1 MTEEKKGI
9 KETQE
14 LIAGLTEAV
23 KLGKG
28 VRDLTKGGVSVA
40 SIPQA
45 FEIIKEQSEK
55 YGVYEAALKD
65 VKLVKEELKDL
76 DKEEILVL
84 IFALVDAVE
93 QIEKA

>member
-23 KLGKG
+23 KLGKNI
-28 VRDLTKGGVSVA
+28 RDLVKGGVSAA

-45 FEIIKEQSEK
+45 FEIIKEQSEVF
-55 YGVYEAALKD
+55 GVYEAALKD

-76 DKEEILVL
+76 DKEEILTL
-84 IFALVDAVE
+84 IFALVEAVE
-93 QIEKA
+93 AIEKE

>member
-1 MTEEKKGI
+1 MSEEKKGI

-14 LIAGLTEAV
+14 LIAGLAEAV

-28 VRDLTKGGVSVA
+28 VRDLVKSGVSVA

-55 YGVYEAALKD
+55 FGVYEAALKD

-93 QIEKA
+93 KIEKA

>member
-1 MTEEKKGI
+1 MSEKLGI

-28 VRDLTKGGVSVA
+28 VRDLVKGGVSVA

-55 YGVYEAALKD
+55 YGIYEAALKD

-76 DKEEILVL
+76 DKEEILTI

>member
-1 MTEEKKGI
+1 MSEKKGT

-14 LIAGLTEAV
+14 LIVGLTEAV

-28 VRDLTKGGVSVA
+28 LRDLIKGGVSVA
-40 SIPQA
+40 SIPQV

-84 IFALVDAVE
+84 VFALVDAVE

>member
-28 VRDLTKGGVSVA
+28 VRDLIKVGFSVA
-40 SIPQA
+40 SFPHV

-55 YGVYEAALKD
+55 FGVYEAALKD

>member
-1 MTEEKKGI
+1 MEEVKKGI

-23 KLGKG
+23 KLGKNI
-28 VRDLTKGGVSVA
+28 RDLIKSGVSVA
-40 SIPQA
+40 AIPQA
-45 FEIIKEQSEK
+45 FEIIKEQSEVF
-55 YGVYEAALKD
+55 GVYEAALKD

-84 IFALVDAVE
+84 IFALVEAVE
-93 QIEKA
+93 KIEKE

>member
-23 KLGKG
+23 KLGKNI
-28 VRDLTKGGVSVA
+28 RDVIRAGVSVA

-45 FEIIKEQSEK
+45 FEIIKEQSEVF
-55 YGVYEAALKD
+55 GVYEAALKD

-76 DKEEILVL
+76 DKEEILTL

-93 QIEKA
+93 KIENE

>member
-1 MTEEKKGI
+1 MSEEKKGI

-28 VRDLTKGGVSVA
+28 VRDLVKGGVSVA
-40 SIPQA
+40 SIPQV

-76 DKEEILVL
+76 DKEEILTI

>member
-23 KLGKG
+23 KLGKNI
-28 VRDLTKGGVSVA
+28 RDIVKDGLDAGD
-40 SIPQA
+40 IPKA
-45 FEIIKEQSEK
+45 FDLIKKQSEVF
-55 YGVYEAALKD
+55 GVYEAALKD

-76 DKEEILVL
+76 DKEEILTI
-84 IFALVDAVE
+84 IFALVEAVE
-93 QIEKA
+93 AIEKE

>member
-1 MTEEKKGI
+1 
-9 KETQE
+9 
-14 LIAGLTEAV
+14 
-23 KLGKG
+23 
-28 VRDLTKGGVSVA
+28 
-40 SIPQA
+40 
-45 FEIIKEQSEK
+45 
-55 YGVYEAALKD
+55 

>member
-23 KLGKG
+23 KLGKNI
-28 VRDLTKGGVSVA
+28 RDIVKDGLDTSD
-40 SIPQA
+40 IPKA
-45 FEIIKEQSEK
+45 FDLVKEQSEK
-55 YGVYEAALKD
+55 FAVYEAALKD

-76 DKEEILVL
+76 DKEEILTI
-84 IFALVDAVE
+84 IFQLVDAVE